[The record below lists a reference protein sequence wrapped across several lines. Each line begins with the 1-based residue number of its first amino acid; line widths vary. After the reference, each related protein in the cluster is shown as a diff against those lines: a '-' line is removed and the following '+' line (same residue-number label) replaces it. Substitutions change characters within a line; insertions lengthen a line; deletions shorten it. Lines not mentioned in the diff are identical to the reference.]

1 MNQFGRIGARA
12 VVLAA
17 LSCGGGGALPS
28 GTGGAGS
35 TGTAGTS
42 GAAGTGGGVAGTS
55 GAAGT
60 GGGVAGSGSGGTLVG
75 RGGTGGMALP
85 TCTTGNAIITEGVVL
100 DPSDT
105 IITSA
110 ALTAAV
116 TVTAVDSCATVTC
129 QCQGAACSYWKARTG
144 ATRAVV
150 SEAGDGRQWTLL
162 LAIPGMQW
170 DRIKVGDA
178 FDLSLSISA
187 FFFNREIVLSRAG
200 KLFLFTS
207 NIAVWF
213 SPSFPDLTAFGIT
226 FVDAGGVCS
235 DGSAI
240 CPTDQHTARVVRGT
254 ESATVTTGQTVTL
267 GDLSLSTAQLTGGN
281 SQGNCD
287 VPAIA
292 DLAGFTSP

>member
-1 MNQFGRIGARA
+1 
-12 VVLAA
+12 
-17 LSCGGGGALPS
+17 
-28 GTGGAGS
+28 
-35 TGTAGTS
+35 
-42 GAAGTGGGVAGTS
+42 
-55 GAAGT
+55 
-60 GGGVAGSGSGGTLVG
+60 
-75 RGGTGGMALP
+75 MALP
-85 TCTTGNAIITEGVVL
+85 PCTTGNAIITEGVVL

-144 ATRAVV
+144 ATRVVV
-150 SEAGDGRQWTLL
+150 SEAGDGRQWTF
-162 LAIPGMQW
+162 AAGRSRACNGTPDQ
-170 DRIKVGDA
+170 VGDA

-187 FFFNREIVLSRAG
+187 FFFNREIELSRAG

-240 CPTDQHTARVVRGT
+240 CPTDQHTRRGSCGEPRARPSRP
-254 ESATVTTGQTVTL
+254 
-267 GDLSLSTAQLTGGN
+267 DRR
-281 SQGNCD
+281 
-287 VPAIA
+287 
-292 DLAGFTSP
+292 